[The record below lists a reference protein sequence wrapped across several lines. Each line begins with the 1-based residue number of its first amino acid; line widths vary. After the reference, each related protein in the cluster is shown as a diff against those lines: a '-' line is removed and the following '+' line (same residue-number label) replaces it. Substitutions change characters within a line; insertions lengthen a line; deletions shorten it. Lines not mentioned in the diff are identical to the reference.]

1 MIKKLD
7 KKILFIILTFVLLV
21 LVSAYVIEYI
31 LGYQPCKLCI
41 YERIPY
47 FVSVLLILSLFF
59 LKKNTKFI
67 LITLSL
73 IFLGGAALSF
83 YHFGIEQGFF
93 EESIVCTNVDTKSTL
108 TKEELLETLKNNTI
122 SCKEVNFRI
131 LGFSLATINI
141 ILSLILSA
149 IFAKLFINYEKN

>member
-1 MIKKLD
+1 MK
-7 KKILFIILTFVLLV
+7 LFIILTFVLLV